1 MPGLPEG
8 VAHVILYARVLDDGE
23 GPAPAGPA
31 TAGPGHARVVAAPL
45 QQLLLVGVVGGR
57 CYLTLVSYC
66 LEEGGLVRSEA
77 VLHRKICVFLISV
90 LSLSFKSFVLQTL
103 FPMSNYRCRNCTI
116 CLYLR

>member
-66 LEEGGLVRSEA
+66 LEEGGLVEVKQFSIG
-77 VLHRKICVFLISV
+77 KSVFS
-90 LSLSFKSFVLQTL
+90 
-103 FPMSNYRCRNCTI
+103 
-116 CLYLR
+116 